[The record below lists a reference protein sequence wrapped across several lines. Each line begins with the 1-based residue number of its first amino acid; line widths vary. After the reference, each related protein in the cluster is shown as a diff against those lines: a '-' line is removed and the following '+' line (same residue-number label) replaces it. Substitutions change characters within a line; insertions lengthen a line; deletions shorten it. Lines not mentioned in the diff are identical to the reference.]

1 MITYRSEEDQEAYE
15 TYVRHLDVLNAV
27 VVAGPPCGGGCFDQS
42 ILDLHHEHPMWLVRS
57 AIRMAAMQTLHTR
70 GWAGGPVSDV
80 ELAAVM
86 SDIEAI
92 RSMVIEDMKAEG
104 IDWTENEP

>member
-1 MITYRSEEDQEAYE
+1 MIMPRSEEDQEAYE

-27 VVAGPPCGGGCFDQS
+27 AVAAPCGGGCFDQS

-57 AIRMAAMQTLHTR
+57 AIRMAAMLTLHAR
-70 GWAGGPVSDV
+70 GWGGGPVSDA
-80 ELAAVM
+80 ELVAVM

-92 RSMVIEDMKAEG
+92 RSMLIREMTAEG
-104 IDWTENEP
+104 IDWTENES

>member
-1 MITYRSEEDQEAYE
+1 
-15 TYVRHLDVLNAV
+15 
-27 VVAGPPCGGGCFDQS
+27 
-42 ILDLHHEHPMWLVRS
+42 
-57 AIRMAAMQTLHTR
+57 MAAMLTLHAR
-70 GWAGGPVSDV
+70 GSGGGPVSDA
-80 ELAAVM
+80 ELMVVM